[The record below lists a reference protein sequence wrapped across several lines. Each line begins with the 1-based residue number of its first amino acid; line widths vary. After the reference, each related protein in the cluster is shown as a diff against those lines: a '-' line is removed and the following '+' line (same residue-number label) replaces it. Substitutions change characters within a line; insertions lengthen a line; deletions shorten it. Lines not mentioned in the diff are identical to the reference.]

1 MILSVSTVKDSVSN
15 VEKFVRRNLAG
26 GVDHVLVFL
35 DGPLPDVEDLL
46 SAHPH
51 ATWVPAHSDWWVD
64 GPSDRLNERQRINAS
79 MTGQLLADLPWA
91 EWVFHI
97 DGDEVVQLD
106 RELMAGL
113 EADCRSV
120 RVAVREAVSRPSWDG
135 DPTWFKRLLEPG
147 ELVLLTTL
155 GLIDEPEN
163 TSYFRGHTGGKVGIR
178 PSTDYGLG
186 IHWAFTRDGRRL
198 PALKDER
205 LRLLHYESP
214 DGEEFVRKWMALLG
228 SGRQVRQRS
237 SRGEVAEAIGALLE
251 RDLPQETTA
260 AFLTRLYERTAM
272 DDFETLQRLGFLE
285 QVDPDAGSWTPE
297 PLSDD
302 ARADLDAL
310 VARMRTLPKRPFAP
324 PSRVGGGEGKGG
336 PGPGAGRR
344 GRPGKAAGRDAA
356 GRA

>member
-1 MILSVSTVKDSVSN
+1 MILSVSTVKDTAAN

-35 DGPLPDVEDLL
+35 DGPLPEVEELL

-51 ATWVPAHSDWWVD
+51 ASWVPAHGDDWWVD

-79 MTGQLLADLPWA
+79 MTGQLLAELPWA
-91 EWVFHI
+91 DWVFHI

-113 EADCRSV
+113 EPDCRSV

-135 DPTWFKRLLEPG
+135 DPTWFKRLLEPE

-155 GLIDEPEN
+155 GLIEEPEN
-163 TSYFRGHTGGKVGIR
+163 TAYFRGHTGGKVGIR
-178 PSTDYGLG
+178 PSADYALG
-186 IHWAFTRDGRRL
+186 IHWAFTLDGRRL
-198 PALKDER
+198 PALRDER

-214 DGEEFVRKWMALLG
+214 DGEEFVRKWLALLA

-237 SRGEVAEAIGALLE
+237 GRGEVAEAIGALLD
-251 RDLPQETTA
+251 RDLPEDTTA

-272 DDFETLQRLGFLE
+272 DDFETLRKLGLLE
-285 QVDPDAGSWTPE
+285 HVDPDAGTWTPE
-297 PLSDD
+297 PLSDA
-302 ARADLDAL
+302 ARGDLDDL
-310 VARMRTLPKRPFAP
+310 LARMRPLPKRPFSP
-324 PSRVGGGEGKGG
+324 PSRVVRGRGKRQPGRGGGR
-336 PGPGAGRR
+336 GAAAR
-344 GRPGKAAGRDAA
+344 G
-356 GRA
+356 